1 MLKWL
6 MAVTS
11 KIGARGQITLPK
23 EVRQRFELEPGQN
36 VAFVIKNDELTL
48 VPLSK
53 TLFDLEGVLEPS
65 HLSEEAL
72 HDEVVTAQAKRVAKG
87 G

>member
-1 MLKWL
+1 
-6 MAVTS
+6 MAATS

-53 TLFDLEGVLEPS
+53 TLFDLKGVLEPS
-65 HLSEEAL
+65 QLSEEAR
-72 HDEVVTAQAKRVAKG
+72 HDEVMAAQAERVAKG